1 MPIPTPSPTRV
12 HDFEVVVNEPVA
24 AGVHRLV
31 LHAPALAAAIRPGQ
45 FLSIKVPGDAT
56 QLTRLPFSYSH
67 ADEQAGT
74 VEVVYAVV
82 GDGTRR
88 LSEMAPGSTSTV
100 LGPGGHGWRWP
111 RDTRR
116 ALLVAGGIGITPI
129 VAAAEA
135 LQRAGIAADAVV
147 GALSADRLWGVERL
161 RELGCADVR
170 VTTDD
175 GSAGTKGFVTAEV
188 GPMHKQGS
196 YDVVLTCGP
205 EPMMHAVADAAA
217 AAGVPCMVSMERM
230 MTCGFGACATC
241 VVQTTAGNVG
251 ACTGGPVF
259 DARKVVW

>member
-1 MPIPTPSPTRV
+1 MPIPTPSAARL

-24 AGVHRLV
+24 QGVRRLV
-31 LHAPALAAAIRPGQ
+31 VRAPKLAGQLKPGQ
-45 FLSIKVPGDAT
+45 FLSIKVPGDTT

-67 ADEQAGT
+67 ADAQAGT

-88 LSEMAPGSTSTV
+88 LSQMAPGATSTL

-111 RDTRR
+111 TGARR
-116 ALLVAGGIGITPI
+116 ALVVAGGIGITPI

-135 LQRAGIAADAVV
+135 LGQAGIGFDAVV

-161 RELGCADVR
+161 HELGAADVR

-175 GSAGTKGFVTAEV
+175 GSAGTRGLVTAEV
-188 GPMHKQGS
+188 VPMLGAGP
-196 YDVVLTCGP
+196 YDVALTCGP
-205 EPMMHAVADAAA
+205 EPMMHAVADACDAV
-217 AAGVPCMVSMERM
+217 GVPCMVSMERM

-251 ACTGGPVF
+251 ACMGGPVF
-259 DARKVVW
+259 EARRVVW